1 MSEKIVN
8 ALAEMK
14 RVYIEEVSH
23 KNLLQQKIDEEAVQ
37 IQEYKKPKLDPV
49 GKEDD
54 DIDNDGDSDETD
66 SYLLNRRKVR
76 SDEIDDEKE
85 KDVDK
90 KEDDDEKP
98 KKKKSVK
105 ESRYYSWRDTI
116 DEDTLLEL
124 VDSEEQKQI
133 KEKKVNN
140 YTGKDPV
147 VTINPEVKTES
158 VLLDSEELDED
169 FIQESIDIVSDYLC
183 EEGLTLEEIEDLI
196 DEVGVEEF
204 SEWVLQFGYESLL
217 SEARAGGVKIAPVT
231 AKGDQ
236 FKKTK
241 SNPQGIPQGRSLDR
255 LKKLKADRK
264 AREEKASQEKPSG
277 MTAALKSQ
285 SSVAAKKPESKSKGF
300 MASALE
306 RDRKAKEKTKE
317 LIGKTLQTAGKIGQ
331 TASKFGSSVRE
342 PFETKAGRNLQATLI
357 KGFRS
362 GTRAA
367 RDFAAKEVAKRKVGM
382 KEEFE
387 TWVDDL
393 LQEGY
398 DLSSY
403 TWDEL
408 YEEYEELQEKAVSE
422 QQQKLFGLALSVKR
436 GETPREKA
444 SKEVLKI
451 VDTVSEAEIRKFA
464 GTPHKGI
471 PEKKGELAEKV
482 IQFVRENSI
491 S

>member
-23 KNLLQQKIDEEAVQ
+23 KNLIQQKLDEEAVQ

-54 DIDNDGDSDETD
+54 DIDNDGDSDKTD

-76 SDEIDDEKE
+76 SDEIDDEHEEDDAKE
-85 KDVDK
+85 
-90 KEDDDEKP
+90 EDDDEKP
-98 KKKKSVK
+98 KKKKKSVK

-124 VDSEEQKQI
+124 VDSEDQKQI

-147 VTINPEVKTES
+147 VTVNPELKTES

-183 EEGLTLEEIEDLI
+183 EEGLTLEQIEDLI

-204 SEWVLQFGYESLL
+204 SEWVLQFGYETLL

-231 AKGDQ
+231 AKGEQ

-255 LKKLKADRK
+255 LKKLKAERK

-285 SSVAAKKPESKSKGF
+285 SSVAAKKPEKKPLPPGQQRIIDNLKSAKK
-300 MASALE
+300 
-306 RDRKAKEKTKE
+306 RKEVSDKLKD
-317 LIGKTLQTAGKIGQ
+317 TLARGILSAGKGHSRAMEIKKSG
-331 TASKFGSSVRE
+331 GSLAQQLGGGAGAALGSFFARGTSQFRE
-342 PFETKAGRNLQATLI
+342 
-357 KGFRS
+357 
-362 GTRAA
+362 
-367 RDFAAKEVAKRKVGM
+367 
-382 KEEFE
+382 
-387 TWVDDL
+387 WVDDL

-408 YEEYEELQEKAVSE
+408 YEEYEELYEKAVSE

-436 GETPREKA
+436 GETSREKV

-451 VDTVSEAEIRKFA
+451 VDTMSEKEIRKYA

-471 PEKKGELAEKV
+471 PEKKETELAEKV
-482 IQFVRENSI
+482 IKFVRENY
-491 S
+491 

>member
-23 KNLLQQKIDEEAVQ
+23 KNLIQQKLDEEAVQ
-37 IQEYKKPKLDPV
+37 IQEYKKPKLDSV

-54 DIDNDGDSDETD
+54 DIDNDGDSDKTD

-76 SDEIDDEKE
+76 SDEIDDEHE
-85 KDVDK
+85 
-90 KEDDDEKP
+90 EDDAKEEDDDKDEKP

-116 DEDTLLEL
+116 NEDTLLEL

-147 VTINPEVKTES
+147 VTVNPELKTES
-158 VLLDSEELDED
+158 VVLDSEELDDD

-183 EEGLTLEEIEDLI
+183 EEGLTLEQIEDLI
-196 DEVGVEEF
+196 DEVGAEEF
-204 SEWVLQFGYESLL
+204 SEWVLQFGYETLL
-217 SEARAGGVKIAPVT
+217 SEARAGGIKITPVT
-231 AKGDQ
+231 AKGEQ

-255 LKKLKADRK
+255 LNKLKAERK
-264 AREEKASQEKPSG
+264 AREEKSSQEKPSG

-285 SSVAAKKPESKSKGF
+285 ASVAAKNPEKKSLPPGQQRIIDNLK
-300 MASALE
+300 SAKK
-306 RDRKAKEKTKE
+306 RKEVSDKLKD
-317 LIGKTLQTAGKIGQ
+317 TLARGILSAGKGHSRAMEIKKSGGSLAKQ
-331 TASKFGSSVRE
+331 LGGGAGAALGSFFARGTAQFRE
-342 PFETKAGRNLQATLI
+342 
-357 KGFRS
+357 
-362 GTRAA
+362 
-367 RDFAAKEVAKRKVGM
+367 
-382 KEEFE
+382 
-387 TWVDDL
+387 WVDDL

-408 YEEYEELQEKAVSE
+408 YEEYEELYEKAVSE
-422 QQQKLFGLALSVKR
+422 NQQQLFGLALSVLN
-436 GETPREKA
+436 GDTPRSEV

-451 VDTVSEAEIRKFA
+451 VDTVPKAKIRKFA
-464 GTPHKGI
+464 STSHKGI
-471 PEKKGELAEKV
+471 PEKKEKLAEKV
-482 IQFVRENSI
+482 IQFVRENY
-491 S
+491 